1 MFMSKD
7 EGQNLLVIGAPEHDA
22 DAYHLSGFLAPDA
35 VICLRVAGNRYLAV
49 SSLEYGRAEKE
60 APVEELLSY
69 EKLNIIGLSR
79 ELKSG
84 ARAYAAAVANLLDE
98 LGATNSPLV
107 VPADFGVVYADEL
120 RARGITLTP
129 DGNLFDGLRR
139 AKTEEEIS
147 HIQKTQ
153 DAVEAACAHAVGILE
168 ESEIE
173 DDGTLNWRGAPLTSE
188 LLRSEIDV
196 ELLRRGCVADGTI
209 VAGGPQGADP
219 HERGHGS
226 LKAGESIIVDI
237 FPVDLSTRYYSDM
250 TRTFVKGEPNEGLQE
265 MYDAVLESQE
275 AALSMIR
282 AGVNGKDVHRKVAEI
297 LHEAGYKT
305 NVHDQ
310 EEGKPL
316 TEGFFHGT
324 GHGVGL
330 EIHEAPR
337 VSLADDELISGDVI
351 SVEPGVYDP
360 KIGGVRIEDLVV
372 VTADGCRN
380 LTNFPKE
387 FRIQP

>member
-1 MFMSKD
+1 MSKD

-35 VICLRVAGNRYLAV
+35 VICLRVAGKRYLAV
-49 SSLEYGRAEKE
+49 SSLEYGRAAKD
-60 APVEELLSY
+60 ASVDELLSH
-69 EKLNIIGLSR
+69 EELGIIDLAR

-84 ARAYAAAVANLLDE
+84 ARAYAVAVANLLDD
-98 LGATNSPLV
+98 LGASNSPVV
-107 VPADFGVVYADEL
+107 VPAQFGVVYADEL

-129 DGNLFDGLRR
+129 DGKLFDGLRR
-139 AKTEEEIS
+139 VKTEEEIS
-147 HIQKTQ
+147 NIQRTQ
-153 DAVEAACAHAVGILE
+153 NAVEAACTHAVVILQ
-168 ESEIE
+168 ESGVK
-173 DDGTLNWRGAPLTSE
+173 DDGTLEWRGAPLTSG

-196 ELLRRGCVADGTI
+196 ELLRRGCAADGTI
-209 VAGGPQGADP
+209 VAGGPQAADP
-219 HERGHGS
+219 HERGHGL

-237 FPVDLSTRYYSDM
+237 FPVNLSTRYYSDM

-282 AGVNGKDVHRKVAEI
+282 AGVNGRDVHRKVADV

-330 EIHEAPR
+330 EIHEAPS
-337 VSLADDELISGDVI
+337 VSLADDELIPGDVI

-360 KIGGVRIEDLVV
+360 KVGGVRIEDLVV
-372 VTADGCRN
+372 VTESGCRN
-380 LTNFPKE
+380 LTTFPKV
-387 FRIQP
+387 FRI

>member
-1 MFMSKD
+1 MNKD

-35 VICLRVAGNRYLAV
+35 VISLRVAGKKYLAV
-49 SSLEYGRAEKE
+49 SSLEYGRAAKE
-60 APVEELLSY
+60 APVDELLSY
-69 EKLNIIGLSR
+69 EELGIIDLAR

-84 ARAYAAAVANLLDE
+84 ARAYAVAVANLLE
-98 LGATNSPLV
+98 KLGASNSPVV
-107 VPADFGVVYADEL
+107 VPGDFGVVYADEL
-120 RARGITLTP
+120 RARGVTLTP
-129 DGNLFDGLRR
+129 DGKLFDGLRR

-147 HIQKTQ
+147 NIEKTQ
-153 DAVEAACAHAVGILE
+153 KAVEAACAHAVGILE
-168 ESEIE
+168 ESEVGE
-173 DDGTLNWRGAPLTSE
+173 DNVLNWRGEPLTSE
-188 LLRSEIDV
+188 LLRAEIDV
-196 ELLRRGCVADGTI
+196 DLLRSGCAADGTI
-209 VAGGPQGADP
+209 VAGGPQAADP
-219 HERGHGS
+219 HERGHGP

-250 TRTFVKGEPNEGLQE
+250 TRTFVRGEPNEGLQK

-275 AALSMIR
+275 AALSMIK
-282 AGVNGKDVHRKVAEI
+282 AGVNGKDVHHEVAEV

-310 EEGKPL
+310 QEGEPL

-337 VSLADDELISGDVI
+337 VSLADEELVPGDVI

-360 KIGGVRIEDLVV
+360 RVGGVRIEDLVV
-372 VTADGCRN
+372 VTEGGCRN
-380 LTNFPKE
+380 LTRFPKG
-387 FRIQP
+387 FRIEQ

>member
-1 MFMSKD
+1 
-7 EGQNLLVIGAPEHDA
+7 
-22 DAYHLSGFLAPDA
+22 
-35 VICLRVAGNRYLAV
+35 
-49 SSLEYGRAEKE
+49 
-60 APVEELLSY
+60 
-69 EKLNIIGLSR
+69 
-79 ELKSG
+79 
-84 ARAYAAAVANLLDE
+84 
-98 LGATNSPLV
+98 
-107 VPADFGVVYADEL
+107 
-120 RARGITLTP
+120 
-129 DGNLFDGLRR
+129 LRR

-153 DAVEAACAHAVGILE
+153 EAVEAACSHAVGILE
-168 ESEIE
+168 EADVRE
-173 DDGTLNWRGAPLTSE
+173 DSTLEWRGETLTSE
-188 LLRSEIDV
+188 RLRGEIDV
-196 ELLRRGCVADGTI
+196 ELLRRGCAADGTI

-219 HERGHGS
+219 HERGHGP

-250 TRTFVKGEPNEGLQE
+250 TRTFVKGEPNDGLQE

-275 AALSMIR
+275 AALSMVK
-282 AGVNGKDVHRKVAEI
+282 AGVSGKDIHNKVAEV
-297 LHEAGYKT
+297 LHVAGYKT

-337 VSLADDELISGDVI
+337 VSLADDTLIPGDVI

-360 KIGGVRIEDLVV
+360 EIGGVRIEDLVV
-372 VTADGCRN
+372 VTEGGHRN
-380 LTNFPKE
+380 LTAFPKR
-387 FRIQP
+387 FRV

>member
-1 MFMSKD
+1 MFVIKD

-35 VICLRVAGNRYLAV
+35 VICLRVAGKRYLAV
-49 SSLEYGRAEKE
+49 SSLEYGRAEKQ
-60 APVEELLSY
+60 APVDELLSH
-69 EKLNIIGLSR
+69 EQLGIIGLAR
-79 ELKSG
+79 ELESG
-84 ARAYAAAVANLLDE
+84 ARAYGAAVANLLDE
-98 LGATNSPLV
+98 LGASNSPVV
-107 VPADFGVVYADEL
+107 VPARFGVVYADEL

-129 DGNLFDGLRR
+129 DGKLFDGLRR

-153 DAVEAACAHAVGILE
+153 NAVEAACAHAVGILE

-173 DDGTLNWRGAPLTSE
+173 DDGTLNWRGTPLTSE

-196 ELLRRGCVADGTI
+196 ELLRRGCAADGTI

-219 HERGHGS
+219 HERGHGP
-226 LKAGESIIVDI
+226 LRAGESIIVDI

-250 TRTFVKGEPNEGLQE
+250 TRTFVKGEPNDGLQE

-275 AALSMIR
+275 VALSMIK
-282 AGVNGKDVHRKVAEI
+282 AGVNGKDIHNKVSEV

-305 NVHDQ
+305 SVHDQ

-337 VSLADDELISGDVI
+337 VSVADEELISGDVI

-360 KIGGVRIEDLVV
+360 KTGGVRIEDLVV
-372 VTADGCRN
+372 VTEDGCRN
-380 LTNFPKE
+380 LTTFPKR
-387 FRIQP
+387 FVI

>member
-1 MFMSKD
+1 MSKD

-35 VICLRVAGNRYLAV
+35 VICLRVAGKRYLAV
-49 SSLEYGRAEKE
+49 SSLEYGRAAKE
-60 APVEELLSY
+60 APVDELLSH
-69 EKLNIIGLSR
+69 EELEIIDLAR
-79 ELKSG
+79 ELKSS
-84 ARAYAAAVANLLDE
+84 AKAYAAAVANLLDE
-98 LGATNSPLV
+98 IGASNSPIV
-107 VPADFGVVYADEL
+107 VPANFGLVYADEL

-129 DGNLFDGLRR
+129 DGKLFDSLRR

-147 HIQKTQ
+147 SIEKTQ
-153 DAVEAACAHAVGILE
+153 NAVEAACAHAVEILE
-168 ESEIE
+168 ESGIE
-173 DDGTLNWRGAPLTSE
+173 GDGILEWRGAPLTSE
-188 LLRSEIDV
+188 LLRAEIEI
-196 ELLRRGCVADGTI
+196 ELLRRGCAAEGTI
-209 VAGGPQGADP
+209 VAGGPQAADP
-219 HERGHGS
+219 HERGHGP
-226 LKAGESIIVDI
+226 LKAGEAIIVDI
-237 FPVDLSTRYYSDM
+237 FPVDISTRYYSDM

-265 MYDAVLESQE
+265 MYDTVLESQE

-282 AGVNGKDVHRKVAEI
+282 AGVNGRDVHRKVADV

-337 VSLADDELISGDVI
+337 VSLADEELIPGDVI

-360 KIGGVRIEDLVV
+360 KVGGVRIEDLVV
-372 VTADGCRN
+372 VTEDGCRN
-380 LTNFPKE
+380 LTTFPKV
-387 FRIQP
+387 FRV

>member
-60 APVEELLSY
+60 APVDELLSY
-69 EKLNIIGLSR
+69 EKLNIIGLAR
-79 ELKSG
+79 ELKSS
-84 ARAYAAAVANLLDE
+84 AKAYAAAVANLLDE

-129 DGNLFDGLRR
+129 DGKLFDGLRR

-168 ESEIE
+168 DSEIE
-173 DDGTLNWRGAPLTSE
+173 DDGTLSWRGAPLTSE
-188 LLRSEIDV
+188 LLRSEIEV
-196 ELLRRGCVADGTI
+196 ELLRRGCAADGTI
-209 VAGGPQGADP
+209 VAGGSQGADP
-219 HERGHGS
+219 HERGHGP

-237 FPVDLSTRYYSDM
+237 FPIDLSTRYYSDM
-250 TRTFVKGEPNEGLQE
+250 TRTFVKGEPNEGLQK

-282 AGVNGKDVHRKVAEI
+282 AGVNGRDVHRKVADV

-337 VSLADDELISGDVI
+337 VSLADEELTSGDVI

-372 VTADGCRN
+372 VTEDGCRN
-380 LTNFPKE
+380 LTSFPKE